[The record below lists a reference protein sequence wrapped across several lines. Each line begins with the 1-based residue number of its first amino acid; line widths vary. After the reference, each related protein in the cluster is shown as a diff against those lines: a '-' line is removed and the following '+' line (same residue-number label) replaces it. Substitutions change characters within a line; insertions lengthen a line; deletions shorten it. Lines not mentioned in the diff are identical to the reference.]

1 MHTRLSGM
9 SCCIHSTS
17 HLNFVTWDSLSRA
30 PYRLEL
36 KRLALPWGK
45 KVEETWLCLSNSLV
59 QQRFSI
65 CCSGQRPHIPGKK
78 NKRDTGGLQKQQLL
92 ENRGRMW
99 PLEPWLSTQK
109 HPSYSWLLYL
119 WTGVLYCSVLLHLQ
133 KIAAL
138 FTLHSIRRPRVFNSD
153 KETNPYFTS
162 LVCFDWLW
170 LLFELVTEGLCLK
183 LCFWPL
189 IVWCCPSFCA
199 DSSKK
204 GYTDFRME
212 LLHFVMEAMLCV
224 LNSHLSY
231 LMFWK
236 HYYTSLLNI
245 QKKRET
251 TDCPKWSELSFN
263 FVYAVWSREKK
274 KNHWLIFFKLDF
286 LYHII
291 QN

>member
-1 MHTRLSGM
+1 MG
-9 SCCIHSTS
+9 
-17 HLNFVTWDSLSRA
+17 
-30 PYRLEL
+30 E
-36 KRLALPWGK
+36 
-45 KVEETWLCLSNSLV
+45 KVEETWLCLLQSLV

-78 NKRDTGGLQKQQLL
+78 SERHTGGLQKQQLLL

-109 HPSYSWLLYL
+109 YPSYSWLLYL
-119 WTGVLYCSVLLHLQ
+119 WTRVLYCPVLLRLQ

-138 FTLHSIRRPRVFNSD
+138 FTLHSIRRHRVFNSD

-162 LVCFDWLW
+162 LVCLDWLW
-170 LLFELVTEGLCLK
+170 LLFELITEGLCPK

-189 IVWCCPSFCA
+189 IVWCCPSLCEMLFQDA

-204 GYTDFRME
+204 GYTDFNTE

-231 LMFWK
+231 LMF
-236 HYYTSLLNI
+236 
-245 QKKRET
+245 
-251 TDCPKWSELSFN
+251 
-263 FVYAVWSREKK
+263 
-274 KNHWLIFFKLDF
+274 
-286 LYHII
+286 
-291 QN
+291 